1 MLIVDKYGD
10 LDRHEFLVYE
20 DNREYGITFD
30 ENIGIINISECIYD
44 GQNRLTDYFVY
55 SLVGSDVSGCTAEIY
70 TYDDNGL
77 ILDLYDYSD
86 LNQTKKL
93 LNNLSRHERFTFP
106 VIDGKLSEYIYEDCL
121 PRPDYEKLLDITE
134 SFPDKKYQVL
144 CSRSKSYFYGFA
156 KVVDRKTRIIDD
168 EVEIIPELGVW
179 LDIFPYDGKASKSS
193 FNNKFCFY
201 LNKLRA
207 AAVYR
212 KFPKDKGANYLI
224 WMLCR
229 LIGYRPFL
237 NIYEHYCKK
246 VPYGTSKYIGLISD
260 MKDCHRHN
268 LFSDIIKVKFEG
280 KDYNAPIGYDQILR
294 TYYGDY
300 MQLPPEEQRVTHHI
314 KAVIV

>member
-1 MLIVDKYGD
+1 MKELKLNEIKKIELGI
-10 LDRHEFLVYE
+10 LDYVV
-20 DNREYGITFD
+20 GIC
-30 ENIGIINISECIYD
+30 E
-44 GQNRLTDYFVY
+44 
-55 SLVGSDVSGCTAEIY
+55 A
-70 TYDDNGL
+70 NGL
-77 ILDLYDYSD
+77 RYFLAYGTLIGAV
-86 LNQTKKL
+86 
-93 LNNLSRHERFTFP
+93 RHQGFIP
-106 VIDGKLSEYIYEDCL
+106 WDDDIDIIM